1 MVTVT
6 VTPDF
11 PQTVTL
17 VVRVTVLWTKQ
28 KTYSIMRIFTK
39 YLCKI
44 HVIVDKLELG
54 QNRVKSGQNRFFSRF
69 FLDVVLDKVWIVRVT
84 VLATVRRFLKKQGK
98 ITLIHR
104 TVTAIL

>member
-28 KTYSIMRIFTK
+28 KTYSIMRIPAK

-54 QNRVKSGQNRFFSRF
+54 QNRVKTSFFRDFFGTLFGTRFGLS
-69 FLDVVLDKVWIVRVT
+69 
-84 VLATVRRFLKKQGK
+84 A
-98 ITLIHR
+98 
-104 TVTAIL
+104 